1 MDFKRENFTEVF
13 SGKKVHNNELFKLA
27 ALEAIRIN
35 KEELEIK
42 NGITLQISNEL
53 DMDEQEK
60 QTELLSTIAMKY

>member
-42 NGITLQISNEL
+42 NGITL
-53 DMDEQEK
+53 
-60 QTELLSTIAMKY
+60 